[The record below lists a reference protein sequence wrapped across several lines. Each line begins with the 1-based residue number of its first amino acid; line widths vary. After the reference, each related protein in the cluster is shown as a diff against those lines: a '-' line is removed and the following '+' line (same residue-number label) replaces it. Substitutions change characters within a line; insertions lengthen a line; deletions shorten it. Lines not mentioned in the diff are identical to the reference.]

1 MVRFDV
7 RKFAILLL
15 LASTAAQAQLWS
27 GPAAVEVQVEDQK
40 GAAVAGA
47 ELKMQFKGVDPKDGP
62 SPVTT
67 DNRGRVTVTGLAEG
81 PWQLEVS
88 REGFMTYIAEVN
100 VRTKGRPTLE
110 EALVL
115 ASSGALRTMKVRI
128 TRGKPAPAPV
138 REPEV
143 AEKPAPA
150 PRPAAPR
157 KTEPRPQIQPE
168 PEPAPSPRETPP
180 APSAPPAPI
189 PEKTPAPAPAPPAPQ
204 AAPQP
209 APKPETPPTPKAEP
223 KPVPTPAPPVPQ
235 PKPQPATPQAPP
247 APPVRQPTVRPEPEK
262 TPPTIP
268 PVQPVRMR
276 SARERNCP
284 DCQPGESAMST
295 EAVVTSG
302 GSGCGSITSALKG
315 GAVGEL
321 PAGCHVLKV
330 TLPAGAKYSGYRY
343 EIQDGRDSF
352 DCAAGRDCTGSSGRW
367 PVDPVVVKNPGGTV
381 VLAPFEARAEG
392 RERRAVLTV
401 YFKGK

>member
-7 RKFAILLL
+7 RKIAILLL
-15 LASTAAQAQLWS
+15 LAASSAAQAQLWS
-27 GPAAVEVQVEDQK
+27 GPAGIEVQVEDQK
-40 GAAVAGA
+40 GGPVSGA
-47 ELKMQFKGVDPKDGP
+47 ELKLVFKGVDPKDGP
-62 SPVTT
+62 PPLTT
-67 DNRGRVTVTGLAEG
+67 DARGRASVSGLAEG
-81 PWQLEVS
+81 PWQLEVT

-115 ASSGALRTMKVRI
+115 AGSGALRSMKVRI
-128 TRGKPAPAPV
+128 SKGRSAPAPV

-143 AEKPAPA
+143 AEKPEPA

-168 PEPAPSPRETPP
+168 PEPSPAPRETPRETPP
-180 APSAPPAPI
+180 AP
-189 PEKTPAPAPAPPAPQ
+189 
-204 AAPQP
+204 P
-209 APKPETPPTPKAEP
+209 APKPEPAPAAPPQAPPAPKATPQPVTPPASQ
-223 KPVPTPAPPVPQ
+223 PVPQ
-235 PKPQPATPQAPP
+235 PAPQPATPQPAPP
-247 APPVRQPTVRPEPEK
+247 APPASKPVVRPETQT

-268 PVQPVRMR
+268 PIHPVRMR
-276 SARERNCP
+276 SAKDRTCP
-284 DCQPGESAMST
+284 DCQPDESALTT
-295 EAVVTSG
+295 EALVTSG
-302 GSGCGSITSALKG
+302 GSGCGSITSSLKG
-315 GAVGEL
+315 GVVGKL

-352 DCAAGRDCTGSSGRW
+352 DCPAGRDCQGGSGRW
-367 PVDPVVVKNPGGTV
+367 PVDPVVVRNPEGTV
-381 VLAPFEARAEG
+381 VLAPFEAGAGE